1 MTNGFDLLGRT
12 RVLQIHW
19 LKRICAFIV
28 DTVLVLLLTWAVLTA
43 LDVSAMVMFG
53 LMSGFA
59 FLLYSAI
66 SEAAIGQ
73 TPGKVLLRLKVR
85 AERGKLTPA
94 MTFVRSIPKFFWY
107 LFPMI
112 DALAG
117 LAGEGDPR
125 QRLSDRI
132 LGSTVAQAHYLKV
145 RVHRLPTKKEADKP
159 PAKA

>member
-1 MTNGFDLLGRT
+1 LTNGFDVLGRT

-28 DTVLVLLLTWAVLTA
+28 DSVLVLLLTWAILTT
-43 LDVSAMVMFG
+43 LGVTEIVMFG
-53 LMSGFA
+53 LMSGFS
-59 FLLYSAI
+59 FFLYSAV
-66 SEAAIGQ
+66 SEAAVGQ
-73 TPGKVLLRLKVR
+73 TPGKVLLQLKVK
-85 AERGKLTPA
+85 AERGRLTPA
-94 MTFVRSIPKFFWY
+94 MAFIRSIPKFFWY

-132 LGSTVAQAHYLKV
+132 LGSTVAQTHYLRVK
-145 RVHRLPTKKEADKP
+145 VHRLPTKKEADEP